1 MSKRR
6 MLMLFEKNGRG
17 RSGLAA
23 ALPGQRHSRSGS
35 LLPGRISNR
44 PVQKPRSEELRKLIR
59 GPLPGPSGHPAVPP
73 KAARRSYRR
82 GCW

>member
-1 MSKRR
+1 MSKRH

-17 RSGLAA
+17 RAGLAA

-35 LLPGRISNR
+35 LLSWTNQHP
-44 PVQKPRSEELRKLIR
+44 PVQEPRSEELGKLIG
-59 GPLPGPSGHPAVPP
+59 GPLPGPSGHPAVPR
-73 KAARRSYRR
+73 KAAQKHRR